1 MMRTEIR
8 QRRADEENGKT
19 GQSSKKREEIRR

>member
-8 QRRADEENGKT
+8 QRRADAENGKT
-19 GQSSKKREEIRR
+19 GQSREKREEIRR